1 MQYDLIAT
9 VVTYNNPISM
19 LDNLQQ
25 SFFKTTLKVKLVFID
40 NSQNFEIKNFA
51 LNNNI
56 EYTDTGAN
64 LGFGRAHNMGINRF
78 AKMSDYFLILNP
90 DIIIHEG
97 TLEKLKS
104 YLDQNSQTNL
114 IAPMILNPDGSIQM
128 VHKRLPTFTVLFGRR
143 FLPGSLQKLIQK
155 QLDHYILKDLLPFEK
170 PIEVPIISGCF
181 MFFRSQAL
189 LKLQGFDE
197 RFFMYMEDF
206 DLSRRSGQ
214 LTPNIF
220 YPAAKV
226 THLWAR
232 GSHKSLKL
240 TWINIKSSLQYFWKW
255 ARSK

>member
-1 MQYDLIAT
+1 MQKYDLIAT
-9 VVTYNNPISM
+9 VVTFNNPISM

-25 SFFKTTLKVKLVFID
+25 SFFQTKLKVKLVFID
-40 NSQNFEIKNFA
+40 NSHNQGIKNFA
-51 LNNNI
+51 QAHNI
-56 EYTDTGAN
+56 EYIDSGAN
-64 LGFGRAHNMGINRF
+64 LGFGRAHNIGIQKF
-78 AKMSDYFLILNP
+78 APMSDYFLILNP

-97 TLEKLKS
+97 TLETLKT
-104 YLDQNSQTNL
+104 YLDQNPKTNL

-143 FLPGSLQKLIQK
+143 FLPGPLQKLIQN
-155 QLDHYILKDLLPFEK
+155 QLDHYILKDLMPFDR

-181 MFFRSQAL
+181 MYFRSQAL

-197 RFFMYMEDF
+197 RYFMYMEDF
-206 DLSRRSGQ
+206 DLSRRSTA
-214 LTPNIF
+214 LSPNIF
-220 YPAAKV
+220 YPKAKV

-255 ARSK
+255 GIN